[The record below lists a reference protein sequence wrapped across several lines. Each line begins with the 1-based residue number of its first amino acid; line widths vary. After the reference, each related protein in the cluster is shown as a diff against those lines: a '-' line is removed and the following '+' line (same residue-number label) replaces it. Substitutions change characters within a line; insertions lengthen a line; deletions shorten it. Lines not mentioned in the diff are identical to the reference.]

1 MVLGEERSR
10 RFERKLLSWRIAR
23 NLELICAESHNTNS
37 IRHSEQSHRTQPQ
50 ILKKSEIR
58 QKVSQPKQ
66 TGTHRQPRRERAC
79 ASDDVCVVRSL
90 RLQQE
95 LTRRIAEKRK
105 EPQERQRQSRR
116 KRKRDS

>member
-50 ILKKSEIR
+50 TLKKIEMR
-58 QKVSQPKQ
+58 QKLSQTEEQALTANPDVNAHVQ
-66 TGTHRQPRRERAC
+66 AMLRVRC
-79 ASDDVCVVRSL
+79 AR
-90 RLQQE
+90 
-95 LTRRIAEKRK
+95 
-105 EPQERQRQSRR
+105 
-116 KRKRDS
+116 